1 MKDSTKQKWK
11 DLFGHLKKLAPNLL
25 GAVGT
30 VAGGPAVGGLAYTLA
45 RAVAS
50 APDGTDPDDLAA
62 SIFGDPKAMLELERI
77 TIEREKLALEAQKAE
92 SEAETARL
100 ETVNATMR
108 AEAGADDPWTRRWR
122 PAWGFI
128 SAGAFF
134 LQVAAIAYLM
144 FAGDPES
151 AVLITSIGSL
161 SVFWS
166 VPLAILGIS
175 AWTRG
180 QEKMLRVKKN

>member
-1 MKDSTKQKWK
+1 MKDSTKKKWN
-11 DLFGHLKKLAPNLL
+11 DLLGHLKKLAPTLL
-25 GAVGT
+25 GAAGT
-30 VAGGPAVGGLAYTLA
+30 VAGGPAVGSLAYTLA
-45 RAVAS
+45 RAVTKS
-50 APDGTDPDDLAA
+50 PDGTDPDDLATA
-62 SIFGDPKAMLELERI
+62 VFGDPSAMIELERI
-77 TIEREKLALEAQKAE
+77 TLERERMNLEAKKAE

-100 ETVNATMR
+100 QTVNETMR
-108 AEAGADDPWTRRWR
+108 SEASADDPWTRRWR

-128 SAGAFF
+128 SAAAFF
-134 LQVAAIAYLM
+134 LQVSAIAYLM
-144 FAGDPES
+144 FAGDPTS

-180 QEKMLRVKKN
+180 QEKMLRAGKN